1 MRHRTYKIS
10 HLPGSLR
17 PTIARALVCLSSVE
31 DGDTFLDPR
40 CGAGTILIE
49 RAMAGRHKMLIEGDI
64 SQDAI
69 AHARANFGNRHKPW
83 NIREWDAKQLPLED
97 NTIDKIVS
105 NLPWGRQ
112 YGSRGDLGRLY
123 ARFLSEVARVQRTN
137 GKGVF
142 LVGAWSEFRK
152 ALSTTNG
159 LRLVEHLKKISVLG
173 RRADILVL
181 KRTNR

>member
-1 MRHRTYKIS
+1 M
-10 HLPGSLR
+10 
-17 PTIARALVCLSSVE
+17 
-31 DGDTFLDPR
+31 
-40 CGAGTILIE
+40 IE
-49 RAMAGRHKMLIEGDI
+49 RAMAARQKMLVGGDI
-64 SQDAI
+64 TQDAI
-69 AHARANFGNRHKPW
+69 AHARTNFGNRHKPW
-83 NIREWDAKQLPLED
+83 NIREWDATQFPIED
-97 NTIDKIVS
+97 DTIDKVVS

-112 YGSRGDLGRLY
+112 YSSRGDLGRLY
-123 ARFLSEVARVQRTN
+123 ARFLSEVAKVQRTN
-137 GKGVF
+137 GKGVL

>member
-1 MRHRTYKIS
+1 M
-10 HLPGSLR
+10 
-17 PTIARALVCLSSVE
+17 
-31 DGDTFLDPR
+31 

-49 RAMAGRHKMLIEGDI
+49 RAMAGRLKMLIGGDI

-69 AHARANFGNRHKPW
+69 AHSRANFGNRHKPL

-181 KRTNR
+181 KRTNL